1 MLLASIRISACPRRV
16 PQEFWHRKGT
26 EATMAEVKVSVSEAA
41 VAKLNEVIEEYPE
54 DVTGLRLKI
63 TGRGA
68 DGFEHA
74 LTLVEAGYEPE
85 GDTIIEVSGLR
96 IYVERENVEKLNGV
110 SVDYEFKG
118 PNTSGLQFANPN
130 EAWSD
135 STAML
140 IQRILDEQ
148 VNPQIAAHG
157 GVITLLDYRD
167 GKAYVEMGGGCAG
180 CAQADVTL
188 KQGVEVALKEAIPEI
203 EEVID
208 TTDHDSGANP
218 YYQPSKK

>member
-1 MLLASIRISACPRRV
+1 M
-16 PQEFWHRKGT
+16 T
-26 EATMAEVKVSVSEAA
+26 EVKVSISEAA
-41 VAKLNEVIEEYPE
+41 VAKLNEVIAEYPE
-54 DVTGLRLKI
+54 DVSGLRLKI
-63 TGRGA
+63 AGRGA

-96 IYVERENVEKLNGV
+96 IYVEAENVEKLNGV

-118 PNTSGLQFANPN
+118 STTSGLQFTNPN

-148 VNPQIAAHG
+148 INPQIAAHG

-188 KQGVEVALKEAIPEI
+188 KQGVEVALKEAIPELA
-203 EEVID
+203 EVID

-218 YYQPSKK
+218 YYQAAKK